1 MITSTTMKKLLFS
14 LFLLLTATVA
24 LWAQSPQRMS
34 YQSIIRDGSN
44 VVVASTA
51 VGIKISVVKGTAT
64 GTAVYVETHRKTTNA
79 NGLVSLEIGEGTALL
94 GTFAGIDWS
103 NGPYL
108 IKTETDP
115 TDGTNYSI
123 PGIAPLNSV
132 PYALYSA
139 NGTPGPK
146 GEKGDTGA
154 TGATGPTG
162 ATGAQGLRGLPGVA
176 GETGP
181 TGARGEDG
189 QIGATGPTGADGL
202 SAYQVWLA
210 LGNTG
215 SEANFTTSL
224 TGPQGATGA
233 TGPAGATGASG
244 TNGADGL
251 SAYQVWL
258 ALGNTGSEA
267 NFITSLTGP
276 QGATGATG
284 PAGATG
290 PQGATGAAGASGT
303 NGSAGLSA
311 YQVWLALGNTGSE
324 ANFISALTG
333 PQGTTGLQGPTG
345 AAGPAGA
352 TGPQGASG
360 RNGANGLSAYQ
371 VWLTLGNT
379 GSEANF
385 ITSLTGPQ
393 GATGATGPQG
403 ADGAAASAA
412 TFVDL
417 SSNQAIGGTKTFTN
431 PLVGSVTGSSGFTT
445 GNAATVTTNANLTG
459 EVTSIGNATIVTN
472 SAVIDKVLSGYTAG
486 AGTVAATDNIREAI
500 QKLDGNLDLKA
511 PKASPTFTGTVL
523 VPNLGIGTSTPD
535 ASAIV
540 EIVSTNQGFLPP
552 RMTSTQKNAITNPAQ
567 GLMIYCTN
575 CGVNGE
581 AQLYN
586 GASWVNLVGGAA
598 TAGFTCG
605 DNVTFTYNGATVT
618 YGTVIGANSKCWL
631 DRNLGASQVATGI
644 TDINSYGDL
653 YQWGRAAD
661 GHQSRTSNKTGTNAT
676 TTVPNTGNLW
686 DGLFISETSSPFDW
700 LTNQDNNL
708 WQGASGTNNP
718 CPSGYRLPT
727 EAEWETERRSWTS
740 SNSAGAFGSSLKLP
754 RGGYRFPDVGDPAVG
769 KYWSSTVSSTVS
781 RGLRFTDTQANIENQ
796 NRVNGLSIRCIKD
809 L

>member
-1 MITSTTMKKLLFS
+1 MKKLLFS
-14 LFLLLTATVA
+14 LFLLLTATAA

-115 TDGTNYSI
+115 TGGTNYSI

-154 TGATGPTG
+154 TGATG
-162 ATGAQGLRGLPGVA
+162 AQGLRGLPGVA

-181 TGARGEDG
+181 TGARGADG

-215 SEANFTTSL
+215 SEANFITSL

-290 PQGATGAAGASGT
+290 PT
-303 NGSAGLSA
+303 
-311 YQVWLALGNTGSE
+311 
-324 ANFISALTG
+324 
-333 PQGTTGLQGPTG
+333 
-345 AAGPAGA
+345 GA

-472 SAVIDKVLSGYTAG
+472 SAVINKVLSGYTAG

-598 TAGFTCG
+598 TAGFFTCG

-661 GHQSRTSNKTGTNAT
+661 GHQSRTSNKTTTNAST
-676 TTVPNTGNLW
+676 AVPSSGNLW
-686 DGLFISETSSPFDW
+686 DGLFIEENNSPKDW

-754 RGGYRFPDVGDPAVG
+754 RGGYRFPNVGDFAVG

-809 L
+809 